1 MQVETMAHYLH
12 QRWHILCHIGPASQL
27 GRHHPG
33 NLRYYEIIRRNAVGF
48 KTASNHKTLSY
59 RKNFL
64 NRVISSI
71 EADGV
76 VKFLFQNE
84 EKEWVEMPHKQV
96 RKRVSS
102 ALSRMSGKLFD
113 VDDDNVVNNINV
125 VNNVNVNI
133 VHDVDLKANNR
144 VDDVYHNNEVD
155 DGKINNG
162 DNKIDIDFEH
172 GEVENHKVHD
182 ADNGH
187 DVVTGRGDDFALN
200 DGIGDVSLNNEVND
214 SKKIRDDNKIEV
226 EDNFDDEVNNNV
238 VDNTHDDNDEKEMEE
253 KKSNMVDDDKKSSD
267 DAELEEV
274 AATCLLQLAA
284 HNMDHDNKEDDNNKN
299 EVNHHREEVV
309 EEVPDDTELEEV
321 AATCLL
327 QLAAHNMDHDNKED
341 DNNKNE
347 VNHHREVLEEVPATC
362 RLQLTAHNMDHDNE
376 DDNNNEV
383 NHHGEV
389 VTLDRP
395 KRNGAFKSEKK
406 IFMYKDRGQ
415 LYPVHVLKTI
425 SNELVQVKFLQPY
438 SKTFK
443 RIQFSSLI
451 PATTELLCVFK
462 QRLDDSGF
470 RIPKYLEE
478 KKKKVNGVMQRV
490 ATTYWNASLKTI

>member
-299 EVNHHREEVV
+299 EVNHHRE
-309 EEVPDDTELEEV
+309 
-321 AATCLL
+321 
-327 QLAAHNMDHDNKED
+327 
-341 DNNKNE
+341 
-347 VNHHREVLEEVPATC
+347 VLEEVPATC